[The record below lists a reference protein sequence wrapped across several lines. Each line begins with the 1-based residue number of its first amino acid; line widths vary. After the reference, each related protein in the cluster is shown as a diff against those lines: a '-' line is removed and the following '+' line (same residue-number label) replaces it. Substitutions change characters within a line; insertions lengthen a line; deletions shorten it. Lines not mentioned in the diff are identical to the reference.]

1 MSKSTLT
8 AMLAQRHG
16 LTEDAS
22 RAIVDDVFFYI
33 EQALKDQKK
42 VSFTNF
48 GSFKLVE
55 RQRRTAS
62 DKSVIGEKNTE
73 NGSDTLIGVRFVPSK
88 QFKEEFNK

>member
-33 EQALKDQKK
+33 EQALRDQKK

-55 RQRRTAS
+55 RQRRGASGTSETA
-62 DKSVIGEKNTE
+62 DKNT
-73 NGSDTLIGVRFVPSK
+73 NSSSDTLIGVRFIPSK
-88 QFKEEFNK
+88 QFKEGFNK